1 MTSSTKRKLTPV
13 PLTRVTVEDE
23 FWALRMQVNREQT
36 IPHEYKQCKD
46 TGRIDAFLLNWKP
59 GMEPKPHYFWDSDLA
74 KWIEAAS
81 YSLATHPDPELDA
94 LLDEV
99 IEKIA
104 GAQQED
110 GYLNT
115 YFIQVE
121 PENRWLNLGMWHEL
135 YCAGHLM
142 EAAVAHFEATG
153 KRKFLDVMCRYAD
166 YIDAVF
172 GPGKRDGCPGH
183 EEIELALVK
192 LYRVTGEKHYLK
204 LSQFF
209 LDQRG
214 QKPSFFEREME
225 RLRPEQ
231 AGGHRHFFVEGD
243 NFHTEYCQDHL
254 PVRKQSEVV
263 GHAVRAMYLYC
274 GMADVANETG
284 DRELL
289 EACERLWD
297 NVCRKRMYITGGIG
311 PSRSNEG
318 FTQNYDLPNESAY
331 AETCAAVALVFWNH
345 RMLQLQGDGRFADVM
360 ERALYNGT
368 ISGVSLDG
376 KKFFYVNPLESRG
389 NHHRQ
394 DWFGC
399 ACCPPNIAR
408 LIASIGGYIYSQ
420 SEKDAC
426 VHLYVRGSG
435 TLQVG
440 GKQVV
445 LKQETDYPW
454 DGNIKI
460 SVNVENPT
468 VFGLNLRIP
477 GWSRGATLTVNG
489 ERISLNEVMNLGF
502 DTPSATQ
509 PKGYARIEREWASGD
524 EVELVLPMPVERIE
538 AHPAVRQNIGCIALQ
553 RGPVVYC
560 LEQADNRV
568 PLHRIVLPSDAE
580 LKSHFEK
587 ELLGGITIIKGE
599 ALVVDDSDWDNTLYR
614 AEPSKLKPFEI
625 TSIPYYAWAH
635 REPGEMRVWIRGAQ

>member
-13 PLTRVTVEDE
+13 PLTQVTVEDV
-23 FWALRMQVNREQT
+23 FWAPRIRVNRERT

-59 GMEPKPHYFWDSDLA
+59 GMEPKPHYFWDSDVA

-81 YSLATHPDPELDA
+81 YSLATHPEAELDA

-104 GAQQED
+104 GAQQEN
-110 GYLNT
+110 GYLNN
-115 YFIQVE
+115 YFTQVE
-121 PENRWLNLGMWHEL
+121 PENRWINLGMWHEL

-166 YIDAVF
+166 YIDSVF

-192 LYRVTGEKHYLK
+192 LYRVTGEQRYLK

-214 QKPSFFEREME
+214 QKPSFFKREME
-225 RLRPEQ
+225 KLTPEQ
-231 AGGHRHFFVEGD
+231 ASGHRHFFGEED
-243 NFHTEYCQDHL
+243 DFHTEYCQDHL
-254 PVRKQSEVV
+254 PVREQSEVV

-284 DRELL
+284 DQGLL
-289 EACERLWD
+289 AACERLWD

-318 FTQNYDLPNESAY
+318 FTQDYDLPNESAY

-345 RMLQLQGDGRFADVM
+345 RLLQLQGDSRFADVM

-389 NHHRQ
+389 DHHRQ

-420 SEKDAC
+420 AEGDAY

-445 LKQETDYPW
+445 LRQETDYPW
-454 DGNIKI
+454 DGTIRI
-460 SVNVENPT
+460 SVEPKEPT

-477 GWSRGATLTVNG
+477 NWSRNATLIVNG
-489 ERISLNEVMNLGF
+489 EKMEVDSLTNL
-502 DTPSATQ
+502 
-509 PKGYARIEREWASGD
+509 GYARIEREWKSGD

-538 AHPAVRQNIGCIALQ
+538 SHPAVRQNSGCVALQ

-560 LEQADNRV
+560 IEQVDNPV
-568 PLHRIVLPSDAE
+568 PLHRVILPHDAE
-580 LKSHFEK
+580 LKTQFDK
-587 ELLGGITIIKGE
+587 ELLGGVAVVKGN
-599 ALVVDDSDWDNTLYR
+599 ALIVDDADWDGMLYR

-625 TSIPYYAWAH
+625 TAIPYYAWDH
-635 REPGEMRVWIRGAQ
+635 REPGEMRVWIREM

>member
-1 MTSSTKRKLTPV
+1 MVSSTKRKLTPV
-13 PLTRVTVEDE
+13 PLSQVTVEDE
-23 FWALRMQVNREQT
+23 FWAPRIRVNREQT

-46 TGRIDAFLLNWKP
+46 TGRIDAFLLNWQP
-59 GMEPKPHYFWDSDLA
+59 GVEPKPHYFWDSDLA

-81 YSLATHPDPELDA
+81 YSLATHPDVELDE
-94 LLDEV
+94 LLGEV

-115 YFIQVE
+115 YFTQVE
-121 PENRWLNLGMWHEL
+121 PENRWINLGMWHEL

-166 YIDAVF
+166 YIDSVF

-192 LYRVTGEKHYLK
+192 LYHVTEEQRYLN
-204 LSQFF
+204 LSRFF

-214 QKPSFFEREME
+214 QKPSFFKREME
-225 RLRPEQ
+225 KLTPEQ
-231 AGGHRHFFVEGD
+231 AGGHRHFFAEED

-254 PVRKQSEVV
+254 PVREQSEVV

-284 DRELL
+284 DQGLL
-289 EACERLWD
+289 AACERLWD
-297 NVCRKRMYITGGIG
+297 NVCRKRMYVTGGIG
-311 PSRSNEG
+311 PSRRNEG
-318 FTQNYDLPNESAY
+318 FTQDYDLPNSSAY
-331 AETCAAVALVFWNH
+331 AETCAAVGLVFWNH
-345 RMLQLQGDGRFADVM
+345 RMLQLQGDRRFADVI

-389 NHHRQ
+389 DHHRQ

-420 SEKDAC
+420 AEKDAY
-426 VHLYVRGSG
+426 VHLYVQGNG
-435 TLQVG
+435 TLEIG
-440 GKQVV
+440 GRRVV
-445 LKQETDYPW
+445 LRQETDYPW
-454 DGNIKI
+454 DGTISI
-460 SVNVENPT
+460 SVTPEKPV

-477 GWSRGATLTVNG
+477 AWSRGGTLTVND
-489 ERISLNEVMNLGF
+489 ETVDIEELMNL
-502 DTPSATQ
+502 
-509 PKGYARIEREWASGD
+509 GYARIERKWQAGD
-524 EVELVLPMPVERIE
+524 KVELTLPMPVERIE
-538 AHPAVRQNIGCIALQ
+538 SHPAVQQDIGHIALQ
-553 RGPVVYC
+553 RGPIVYC
-560 LEQADNRV
+560 LEQVDNCV
-568 PLHRIVLPSDAE
+568 PLHRIVLPRDAE
-580 LKSHFEK
+580 LKVQFK
-587 ELLGGITIIKGE
+587 KDLLGGIAIIKGE
-599 ALVVDDSDWDNTLYR
+599 GLVIDDSDWDNTLYR
-614 AEPSKLKPFEI
+614 SEPSKLKPFEI
-625 TSIPYYAWAH
+625 TAIPYYAWDH
-635 REPGEMRVWIRGAQ
+635 REAGEMRVWMRSM

>member
-1 MTSSTKRKLTPV
+1 MTSSTRRKLTPV
-13 PLTRVTVEDE
+13 PLTRVTVEDA
-23 FWALRMQVNREQT
+23 FWAPRIRVNRERT

-46 TGRIDAFLLNWKP
+46 TGRIDAFLLNWQP
-59 GMEPKPHYFWDSDLA
+59 GMEPKPHYFWDSDVA

-81 YSLATHPDPELDA
+81 YSLATHPNAELDA

-99 IEKIA
+99 IENIA

-115 YFIQVE
+115 YFTQVE
-121 PENRWLNLGMWHEL
+121 PENRWINLGMWHEL

-153 KRKFLDVMCRYAD
+153 KGKFLDVMCRYAD
-166 YIDAVF
+166 YIDSVF

-192 LYRVTGEKHYLK
+192 LYRVTGEQRYLK

-214 QKPSFFEREME
+214 QKPSVFKREMKK
-225 RLRPEQ
+225 LTPEQ
-231 AGGHRHFFVEGD
+231 SGGHRHFFEEGD

-254 PVRKQSEVV
+254 PVREQSEVV

-284 DRELL
+284 DQGLL

-297 NVCRKRMYITGGIG
+297 NVCRKRMYVTGGIG

-318 FTQNYDLPNESAY
+318 FTQDYDLPNALAY

-345 RMLQLQGDGRFADVM
+345 RMLQLQGDSRFADVM

-376 KKFFYVNPLESRG
+376 NKFFYVNPLESKG

-420 SEKDAC
+420 AENDAY
-426 VHLYVRGSG
+426 VHLYIQSNS

-440 GKQVV
+440 SKQVE
-445 LKQETDYPW
+445 LRQETDYPW
-454 DGNIKI
+454 DGTIRI
-460 SVNVENPT
+460 SVDLEEQT

-477 GWSRGATLTVNG
+477 EWSRNAALTVNG
-489 ERISLNEVMNLGF
+489 ETLDVESVTNL
-502 DTPSATQ
+502 
-509 PKGYARIEREWASGD
+509 GYARIEREWKSGD
-524 EVELVLPMPVERIE
+524 EVELVLPMPVESIE
-538 AHPAVRQNIGCIALQ
+538 ANPAVRQNVGDVALQ
-553 RGPVVYC
+553 RGPIVYC
-560 LEQADNRV
+560 LEQVDNPV
-568 PLHRIVLPSDAE
+568 PLHRIVLPRDAE
-580 LKSHFEK
+580 LKAHFEK
-587 ELLGGITIIKGE
+587 ELLGGVTIIKGE
-599 ALVVDDSDWDNTLYR
+599 ALLVDDSDWDNMLYR
-614 AEPSKLKPFEI
+614 SKPSKMKPFEI
-625 TSIPYYAWAH
+625 TAIPYYAWDH
-635 REPGEMRVWIRGAQ
+635 RELGEMRVWIRSI

>member
-13 PLTRVTVEDE
+13 PLTQVTVEDA
-23 FWALRMQVNREQT
+23 FWAPRIRVNREQT

-59 GMEPKPHYFWDSDLA
+59 GMEPKPHYFWDSDVA

-81 YSLATHPDPELDA
+81 YSLATRPDTGLDA

-115 YFIQVE
+115 YFTQVE
-121 PENRWLNLGMWHEL
+121 PENRWIDLGMWHEL

-166 YIDAVF
+166 YIDSVF

-192 LYRVTGEKHYLK
+192 LYRVTEEQRYLK

-214 QKPSFFEREME
+214 QKLSFFKREME
-225 RLRPEQ
+225 KLIPEQ
-231 AGGHRHFFVEGD
+231 AGGHRHFFGEGD

-254 PVRKQSEVV
+254 PVREQSEVV

-284 DRELL
+284 DQGLL
-289 EACERLWD
+289 EACEHLWD

-318 FTQNYDLPNESAY
+318 FTQDYDLPNASAY
-331 AETCAAVALVFWNH
+331 AETCAAVGLVFWNH

-376 KKFFYVNPLESRG
+376 KKFFYVNPLGSGG

-420 SEKDAC
+420 AEKDAY
-426 VHLYVRGSG
+426 VHLYVKGSG

-440 GKQVV
+440 DKQVV
-445 LKQETDYPW
+445 LRQETDYPW
-454 DGNIKI
+454 DGTIRI
-460 SVNVENPT
+460 SVNPEMPT

-477 GWSRGATLTVNG
+477 EWRRSATLTVNG
-489 ERISLNEVMNLGF
+489 ETVE
-502 DTPSATQ
+502 SATNL
-509 PKGYARIEREWASGD
+509 GYARIERKWKSGD

-538 AHPAVRQNIGCIALQ
+538 AHPAVRQNVGCVALQ

-560 LEQADNRV
+560 LEQVDNRV
-568 PLHRIVLPSDAE
+568 PLHRIVLPRDAE
-580 LKSHFEK
+580 LKAHFEK
-587 ELLGGITIIKGE
+587 ELLGGVTVIKGE
-599 ALVVDDSDWDNTLYR
+599 ALVVDDSDWDNMLYR
-614 AEPSKLKPFEI
+614 TEPSKLKPHEI
-625 TSIPYYAWAH
+625 TAIPYYAWDH
-635 REPGEMRVWIRGAQ
+635 REPGEMRVWIRAM

>member
-1 MTSSTKRKLTPV
+1 MVSPGRRKLTPV
-13 PLTRVTVEDE
+13 PLTRVTVEDS
-23 FWALRMQVNREQT
+23 FWASRMRVNREQT

-74 KWIEAAS
+74 KWVEAAS

-99 IEKIA
+99 IDKIA

-110 GYLNT
+110 GYLNV
-115 YFIQVE
+115 YFTVVE
-121 PENRWLNLGMWHEL
+121 PENRWVNLGMWHEL

-153 KRKFLDVMCRYAD
+153 KRTLLDVMCCYAD
-166 YIDAVF
+166 YIDSVF

-192 LYRVTGEKHYLK
+192 LYHATGEERYLK

-214 QKPSFFEREME
+214 QKPSFFKREME
-225 RLRPEQ
+225 KLRQEQ
-231 AGGHRHFFVEGD
+231 AGSNRHFFGEGA

-254 PVRKQSEVV
+254 PVREQSEVV

-284 DRELL
+284 DQGLL
-289 EACERLWD
+289 DACERLW
-297 NVCRKRMYITGGIG
+297 NSVCLRSMYITGGIG
-311 PSRSNEG
+311 PSGHNEG
-318 FTQNYDLPNESAY
+318 FSRGYDLPNRTAY
-331 AETCAAVALVFWNH
+331 AETCAAVGLVFWNH
-345 RMLQLQGDGRFADVM
+345 RLLQFQGDSRFADVM

-376 KKFFYVNPLESRG
+376 RRFFYVNPLESRG

-408 LIASIGGYIYSQ
+408 LIASIGGYVYS
-420 SEKDAC
+420 EGEEDAY
-426 VHLYVRGSG
+426 VHLYIQGSG
-435 TLQVG
+435 ALNVG
-440 GKQVV
+440 GHRVM
-445 LKQETDYPW
+445 LRQETDYPW
-454 DGNIKI
+454 DGCVKI
-460 SVNVENPT
+460 T
-468 VFGLNLRIP
+468 VTPEKPAIFGLNLRIP
-477 GWSRGATLTVNG
+477 AWSRSAKLSVNG
-489 ERISLNEVMNLGF
+489 GVV
-502 DTPSATQ
+502 DVKAATSR
-509 PKGYARIEREWASGD
+509 GYACVRRKWKSGD
-524 EVELVLPMPVERIE
+524 QVELTLPMPVERVE
-538 AHPAVRQNIGCIALQ
+538 AHPEVREDSGHVALQ

-560 LEQADNRV
+560 LEQADNHV
-568 PLHRIVLPSDAE
+568 PLHRVILPRDAE
-580 LKSHFEK
+580 LDSYFEVN
-587 ELLGGITIIKGE
+587 LLGGITVIKGST
-599 ALVVDDSDWDNTLYR
+599 LLVDDSDWDNTLYR
-614 AEPSKLKPFEI
+614 AEPARLKPFDI
-625 TSIPYYAWAH
+625 KAIPYCVWDH
-635 REPGEMRVWIRGAQ
+635 REPGEMRVWIRSC

>member
-13 PLTRVTVEDE
+13 SLIQVTVEDE
-23 FWALRMQVNREQT
+23 FWAPRMQVNREQT

-81 YSLATHPDPELDA
+81 YSLATHPDTELDA

-104 GAQQED
+104 GAQQKD

-115 YFIQVE
+115 YFTQVE
-121 PENRWLNLGMWHEL
+121 PENRWINLGMWHEL

-142 EAAVAHFEATG
+142 EAAVAHFEATA

-166 YIDAVF
+166 YIDSVF

-192 LYRVTGEKHYLK
+192 LYRVTGAERYLK

-225 RLRPEQ
+225 RFRPEQ
-231 AGGHRHFFVEGD
+231 AGGHRHFFGEGD
-243 NFHTEYCQDHL
+243 NFHSEYCQDHL
-254 PVRKQSEVV
+254 PVREQSEVV

-284 DRELL
+284 DRGLL

-297 NVCRKRMYITGGIG
+297 NVCRKRMYVTGGIG

-376 KKFFYVNPLESRG
+376 KKFFYVNPLESQG

-420 SEKDAC
+420 SEKDAY

-454 DGNIKI
+454 DENIKI

-477 GWSRGATLTVNG
+477 GWSRNTTLTVNG
-489 ERISLNEVMNLGF
+489 QVVDVEA
-502 DTPSATQ
+502 ATHL
-509 PKGYARIEREWASGD
+509 GYARIEREWKSGD
-524 EVELVLPMPVERIE
+524 KVELVLPMPVERIE
-538 AHPAVRQNIGCIALQ
+538 AHPSVRQNIGYVALQ

-560 LEQADNRV
+560 LEQADNHV
-568 PLHRIVLPSDAE
+568 PLHRIVLPKDAE
-580 LKSHFEK
+580 LTAHFETK
-587 ELLGGITIIKGE
+587 LLGGITVIEGE
-599 ALVVDDSDWDNTLYR
+599 VLVVDDSAWNNTLYR

-625 TSIPYYAWAH
+625 TAIPYYAWAH
-635 REPGEMRVWIRGAQ
+635 REPGEMRVWLRGAQ

>member
-1 MTSSTKRKLTPV
+1 MR
-13 PLTRVTVEDE
+13 
-23 FWALRMQVNREQT
+23 VNREQT

-46 TGRIDAFLLNWKP
+46 TGRIDAFLLNWKQ
-59 GMEPKPHYFWDSDLA
+59 GMVPKPHYFWDSDVA

-81 YSLATHPDPELDA
+81 YSLATHPDAELDA

-104 GAQQED
+104 GAQQKD

-121 PENRWLNLGMWHEL
+121 PENRWVNLGMWHEL

-166 YIDAVF
+166 YIDSVF
-172 GPGKRDGCPGH
+172 GPGKRYGCPGH

-192 LYRVTGEKHYLK
+192 LYHATGERRYLK

-214 QKPSFFEREME
+214 QKPSFFKREME

-231 AGGHRHFFVEGD
+231 AGGNRHFFGEGD
-243 NFHTEYCQDHL
+243 NFHSEYCQDHL
-254 PVRKQSEVV
+254 PVREQSEVV

-284 DRELL
+284 DQGLL
-289 EACERLWD
+289 RACERLWN

-311 PSRSNEG
+311 PSGSNEG
-318 FTQNYDLPNESAY
+318 FTQDYDLPNASAY
-331 AETCAAVALVFWNH
+331 AETCAAVGLVFWNH

-420 SEKDAC
+420 SEKDAY
-426 VHLYVRGSG
+426 VHLYVQGSG
-435 TLQVG
+435 ILQIG
-440 GKQVV
+440 SKQVV
-445 LKQETDYPW
+445 LRQETDYPW
-454 DGNIKI
+454 DGTIRI
-460 SVNVENPT
+460 SVNPDEPT

-477 GWSRGATLTVNG
+477 EWSRNAELTVNG
-489 ERISLNEVMNLGF
+489 ETVDLEAITSL
-502 DTPSATQ
+502 
-509 PKGYARIEREWASGD
+509 GYARIEREWKSGD

-538 AHPAVRQNIGCIALQ
+538 AHPAVRQNIGYIALQ

-560 LEQADNRV
+560 LEQVDNRI
-568 PLHRIVLPSDAE
+568 PLHRIVLPRDSE
-580 LKSHFEK
+580 LKVHFEK
-587 ELLGGITIIKGE
+587 KLLGGIAVIKGE
-599 ALVVDDSDWDNTLYR
+599 ALVVDDSDWDNMLYR

-625 TSIPYYAWAH
+625 TAIPYYAWDH
-635 REPGEMRVWIRGAQ
+635 REPGEMRVWLRAM

>member
-13 PLTRVTVEDE
+13 PLTQVTVEDV
-23 FWALRMQVNREQT
+23 FWAPRIRVNRERT

-59 GMEPKPHYFWDSDLA
+59 GMEPKPHYFWDSDVA

-81 YSLATHPDPELDA
+81 YSLATHPEAELDA

-104 GAQQED
+104 GAQQEN
-110 GYLNT
+110 GYLNN
-115 YFIQVE
+115 YFTQVE
-121 PENRWLNLGMWHEL
+121 SENRWINLGMWHEL

-166 YIDAVF
+166 YIDSVF

-192 LYRVTGEKHYLK
+192 LYRVTGEQRYLK

-214 QKPSFFEREME
+214 QKPSFFKREME
-225 RLRPEQ
+225 KLTPEQ
-231 AGGHRHFFVEGD
+231 ASGHRHFFGEED
-243 NFHTEYCQDHL
+243 DFHTEYCQDHL
-254 PVRKQSEVV
+254 PVREQSEVV

-284 DRELL
+284 DQGLL
-289 EACERLWD
+289 AACERLWD

-318 FTQNYDLPNESAY
+318 FTQDYDLPNESAY

-345 RMLQLQGDGRFADVM
+345 RLLQLQGDSRFADVM

-389 NHHRQ
+389 DHHRQ

-420 SEKDAC
+420 AEGDAY

-445 LKQETDYPW
+445 LRQETDYPW
-454 DGNIKI
+454 DGTIRI
-460 SVNVENPT
+460 SVEPKEPT

-477 GWSRGATLTVNG
+477 NWSRNATLIVNG
-489 ERISLNEVMNLGF
+489 EKMEVDSLTNL
-502 DTPSATQ
+502 
-509 PKGYARIEREWASGD
+509 GYARIEREWKSGD

-538 AHPAVRQNIGCIALQ
+538 SHPAVRQNSGCVALQ

-560 LEQADNRV
+560 IEQVDNPV
-568 PLHRIVLPSDAE
+568 PLHRVILPHDAE
-580 LKSHFEK
+580 LKTQFDK
-587 ELLGGITIIKGE
+587 ELLGGVAVVKGN
-599 ALVVDDSDWDNTLYR
+599 ALIVDDADWDGMLYR

-625 TSIPYYAWAH
+625 TAIPYYAWDH
-635 REPGEMRVWIRGAQ
+635 REPGEMRVWIREM